1 MTTVADPTGRAWLR
15 CSWIAGAAALA
26 GYFAVPVF
34 HLPPWSVGR
43 WIFFLTGAALSLAAF
58 AFLQACRLR
67 SDDVLRTIGLW
78 SAVVAGLFMH
88 AMAVI
93 QDGNFT
99 TMRGRISAA
108 ETAAVAQTEKAV
120 MWGVNNVQLSLD
132 ICFDI
137 WITIGGLF
145 LAAALLAKPGR
156 RWLGTLGLLTAGFA
170 FAMNAWKYPAPPA
183 EVGGIDGGPFLAAWF
198 GVYLLVEIRRM
209 SRDTAKEP
217 GMERPPFD
225 EPL

>member
-1 MTTVADPTGRAWLR
+1 MIGDTGTAERGWIRCTWL
-15 CSWIAGAAALA
+15 AGAGALA

-34 HLPPWSVGR
+34 HLPPWDVGR
-43 WIFFLTGAALSLAAF
+43 WIFFLTGASLALAAF
-58 AFLQACRLR
+58 AFRQACRHR
-67 SDDVLRTIGLW
+67 GDDVLRTVGLW
-78 SAVVAGLFMH
+78 AVMISGLFMH

-99 TMRGRISAA
+99 TMRRRIGAT
-108 ETAAVAQTEKAV
+108 EDAVVEQTERAV

-145 LAAALLAKPGR
+145 LAAALLARRGR
-156 RWLGTLGLLTAGFA
+156 RWLGALGLTTSLFA
-170 FAMNAWKYPAPPA
+170 FAMNVWKYPAPPA

-198 GVYLLVEIRRM
+198 GLYILFETRRPAT
-209 SRDTAKEP
+209 RDS
-217 GMERPPFD
+217 ERAA
-225 EPL
+225 ESS